1 MLERL
6 KRGTTSTTLRGL
18 GSARRV
24 VVSGAGIGRESDS
37 YRNHVA
43 GGWFPLKE
51 LMTLTPVTTK
61 TPLLTEG
68 ECKGLPLSPSNRML
82 SLHSLTLKKEVIP
95 MRLEQSIRESVFLL
109 GEVHRTLSTHPY
121 KDHDID
127 LFEDML
133 LEVEMQIDR
142 LKLEAKTLADGTHP
156 IMVQS

>member
-24 VVSGAGIGRESDS
+24 VVSGAGIGRKSDS
-37 YRNHVA
+37 YRNH
-43 GGWFPLKE
+43 
-51 LMTLTPVTTK
+51 TK